1 MRYIL
6 SRNKVSITGSPNHY
20 EFALRSWL
28 DDNGVRFLAVD
39 QQKRKVFARN
49 KIKTFDMLVYPAV
62 GGGDRGQ
69 TLVVEVKGRL
79 FKGAK
84 LNAGAS
90 LPNWVTKEDII
101 GLTRWEQIIGRTEVR
116 QRSNAVFV
124 FSYKFERID
133 VETDGLETYDFDNNV
148 YCFYA
153 IALDEYRKKMKQR
166 SPKWQTYDLAAAD
179 FREAA
184 VPLGKF
190 LRNV

>member
-1 MRYIL
+1 M
-6 SRNKVSITGSPNHY
+6 TGTPNHY
-20 EFALRSWL
+20 ELALRSWL
-28 DDNGVRFLAVD
+28 EDNGVRFLPVD

-49 KIKTFDMLVYPAV
+49 KIKTFDMLVYPAGNGDV
-62 GGGDRGQ
+62 GNR

-90 LPNWVTKEDII
+90 LASWVTKEDII
-101 GLTRWEQIIGRTEVR
+101 GLGRWEQIISKTEVR
-116 QRSNAVFV
+116 QRSEAIFV

-148 YCFYA
+148 YCFFA
-153 IALDEYRKKMKQR
+153 IGLDDYRRKMKVR
-166 SPKWQTYDLAAAD
+166 SPKWQTYDLATGD

-184 VPLGKF
+184 MPLRKF
-190 LRNV
+190 V